1 MMFKYQSKSCVACR
15 YSLIATMLLLVMSL
29 AGCSTIKD
37 IKAEMRAEERARK
50 YGDRLSVEQ
59 LGPFADFTREQYFKH
74 KCETEAG
81 EFIYKT
87 VDNVESVFQ
96 MRLRDPRDYFDR
108 LRAGDIPE
116 DPWGH
121 TNIDARSPWTA
132 FVANYRFFETT
143 KKLPDLGDNWKR
155 RVFASAP
162 PRTQSRYW
170 RYRLGEQDGNEYFY
184 RRPGESIG
192 RPLVIET
199 TEKLESRFG
208 YTWLEVRDK
217 YDRHFGVWGG
227 EMRVVDLQTDEV
239 LAVKRGFFDARYKI
253 CPKKKGVLFTYDFVS
268 KVLKPKPFEPS
279 ATEKQGQEKRHQ
291 GE

>member
-1 MMFKYQSKSCVACR
+1 MTFKYQNKRRVACR
-15 YSLIATMLLLVMSL
+15 CSRIATVLLLVMSL

-59 LGPFADFTREQYFKH
+59 LGPYADFTREQYFKH

-81 EFIYKT
+81 EFIYKSAE
-87 VDNVESVFQ
+87 NVRGVYQ
-96 MRLRDPRDYFDR
+96 MRPRDPQDYFQR
-108 LRAGDIPE
+108 LSVGDLPE

-121 TNIDARSPWTA
+121 TNTDAQTPWLP
-132 FVANYRFFETT
+132 FVTTYHFFETI
-143 KKLPDLGDNWKR
+143 KALPDLSSRWDQNI
-155 RVFASAP
+155 FATPP

-170 RYRLGEQDGNEYFY
+170 HFLLGLHDGKDYLYKRLGE
-184 RRPGESIG
+184 RVG
-192 RPLVIET
+192 RPLIIEPI
-199 TEKLESRFG
+199 EKPESRFG

-227 EMRVVDLQTDEV
+227 EIRVVDLQSNEV

-253 CPKKKGVLFTYDFVS
+253 CPKDKDVFFTYDFVS

-279 ATEKQGQEKRHQ
+279 ASD
-291 GE
+291 